1 MHDATTSSA
10 PPRGIS
16 SSSHS
21 HNHHD
26 HPLRDRDIASL
37 NSARRSFVCLS
48 VCLFVPLVSAIHA
61 EFPEAVD
68 LLYEGVGDECGVD
81 DDERDAD

>member
-1 MHDATTSSA
+1 M
-10 PPRGIS
+10 
-16 SSSHS
+16 
-21 HNHHD
+21 
-26 HPLRDRDIASL
+26 
-37 NSARRSFVCLS
+37 CLS